1 MAENTLKTEYELSL
15 SIKNGDKVKST
26 IAEMDTSLKAMSK
39 STKAMDFKSAEK
51 TAQKLAD
58 QIHKMATG
66 TEDCS
71 EEMKAFDKASSKAYK
86 DLESAAVKLNHS
98 LSEQG
103 QQQRA
108 RIKELEAEKAALDKT
123 VEGKKRAREIDKEL
137 KDLKRDVVDA
147 SDDELKSM
155 LQSNVR
161 ARARLK
167 LAQQEAKLS
176 KAEVKEQKALQKMG
190 KDEIKTLKEKVNLQQ
205 KYVKELKNAESR
217 WAAIKRVAGKI
228 GGGLKTA
235 GKIGGGIVGG
245 AMMLTGAA
253 SDAAN
258 FQVDRAREANRI
270 RAALTPEQKENLL
283 SELYIDT
290 GADAA
295 TIVDAINRVVSV
307 LGPRAKQH
315 EISRAVEAE
324 IRYPGAAAMFKQQ
337 TTGPVSANDFAVYQ
351 NRMRAIQG
359 VTGATQDQVLEST
372 QKIANLKQK
381 YFSNASMTELQS
393 VYLGL
398 QGSGAFDS
406 QDELDKA
413 FDAFVKKQSNSN
425 KNVYDALY
433 EFDWKKYADTD
444 TNRTQIENTI
454 RNLQWGALDKAAHTT
469 STDQQYTQAEETASK
484 MRQMEETK
492 NKLLIKIME
501 ALAPVIEQLDSKV
514 LSDFFEGIVKLI
526 PKMVPYLEKV
536 LGAVNA
542 VVENLED
549 KASYMDLY
557 WNELKNGE
565 ILKFLE
571 DYHRGILEHV
581 TGDPSWRPAALGQPK
596 ANGGIASVPSI
607 CGEAG
612 PEAVIPL
619 DPARAGRTSQIM
631 SYVTN
636 NFKMSGSETTAMSLS
651 NALSSREFAFQSG
664 RIGALQHRLGRG

>member
-66 TEDCS
+66 TEDCT

-137 KDLKRDVVDA
+137 KDLKRDVVVA

-205 KYVKELKNAESR
+205 KYVKELKNTESR
-217 WAAIKRVAGKI
+217 WSSIKRVMGKI
-228 GGGLKTA
+228 GGGLKTV

-337 TTGPVSANDFAVYQ
+337 TTGPVSANDFAIYQ

-398 QGSGAFDS
+398 QGSGAFDT
-406 QDELDKA
+406 QEELDRA
-413 FDAFVKKQSNSN
+413 FDAFVKKQANSN
-425 KNVYDALY
+425 KSVYDALY

-469 STDQQYTQAEETASK
+469 STDQQFTQAEETASK
-484 MRQMEETK
+484 LRQLEETK
-492 NKLLIKIME
+492 NKLLIKVME
-501 ALAPVIEQLDSKV
+501 ALAPVIDKIKPETISR
-514 LSDFFEGIVKLI
+514 FFESSMRLVLKITPLIEKIV
-526 PKMVPYLEKV
+526 EKISDT
-536 LGAVNA
+536 LDTADDIMES
-542 VVENLED
+542 VENGNYKEAAAKGFLAIPGMSGLVSLLVNHFAKDD
-549 KASYMDLY
+549 K
-557 WNELKNGE
+557 NPNG
-565 ILKFLE
+565 
-571 DYHRGILEHV
+571 Y
-581 TGDPSWRPAALGQPK
+581 

-619 DPARAGRTSQIM
+619 DPARSGRASQIM

-636 NFKMSGSETTAMSLS
+636 NFSMSGSETTAMSLS

-664 RIGALQHRLGRG
+664 RIWALQHRLGRG

>member
-66 TEDCS
+66 TEDCT

-137 KDLKRDVVDA
+137 KDLKRDVVVA

-205 KYVKELKNAESR
+205 KYVKELKNTESR

-307 LGPRAKQH
+307 LGPNAKQH

-337 TTGPVSANDFAVYQ
+337 TTGPVSANDFAIYQ

-398 QGSGAFDS
+398 QGSGAFDT
-406 QDELDKA
+406 QEELDRA

-425 KNVYDALY
+425 KSVYDALY

-469 STDQQYTQAEETASK
+469 STDQQFTQAEETASK

-636 NFKMSGSETTAMSLS
+636 NFSMSGSETTAMSLS